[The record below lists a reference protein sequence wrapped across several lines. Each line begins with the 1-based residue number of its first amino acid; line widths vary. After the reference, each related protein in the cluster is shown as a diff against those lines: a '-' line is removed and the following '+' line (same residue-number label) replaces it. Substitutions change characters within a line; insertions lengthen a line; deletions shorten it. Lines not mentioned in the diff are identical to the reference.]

1 VLADTG
7 GGRLATEHEKRE
19 RVRIFCVLCVPNTET
34 SGKTIS
40 AQRDLVRPPDA
51 LGHPGTFKALKVSKV
66 PAGTSA
72 LVTISHRGINRQTKE
87 LSKHA

>member
-1 VLADTG
+1 MVSA
-7 GGRLATEHEKRE
+7 
-19 RVRIFCVLCVPNTET
+19 
-34 SGKTIS
+34 SGKSIS

-72 LVTISHRGINRQTKE
+72 LVMISHRVSTGKPKNSPSTPRVSQRY
-87 LSKHA
+87 S